1 MEALRPAIRRVRIAA
16 ILVRTTTGLPAVLVI
31 LAAVFD
37 GAFIVWV
44 PANATTGLGAEPLAV
59 LFVPAG
65 AGGGGFFQE
74 EVEELV
80 ADREVG
86 LLLELLEGC

>member
-1 MEALRPAIRRVRIAA
+1 METLRPPTRRVRIAA
-16 ILVRTTTGLPAVLVI
+16 ILVGTTGFPAVLVI

-37 GAFIVWV
+37 RAFIVGV

-59 LFVPAG
+59 LFVAAS

-80 ADREVG
+80 ADG
-86 LLLELLEGC
+86 